1 MKKIILTI
9 IIIAI
14 IIAISAFIYVMAT
27 QNEEKGLNNK
37 AEEQIA
43 YLENKVIMMMNH
55 LNQIRFSNS
64 VVVQQNIDNKED
76 SKQNQESSKG
86 SESGSSS
93 GSNQGGESS
102 SNSQQGEEGSS
113 QGGSSQ
119 KSENSESKEQ
129 TTSSEDNIQFAVKNN
144 SILTNEKTEIDW
156 DYIKTNTEVIYS
168 TWPSMI
174 VDLHELNVKNED
186 ILNFSSTLDQVT
198 LSAKQEDKTVMLNNL
213 ASLYALLP
221 NYRSQISKDM
231 QEINIDYTKACILN
245 AYSFVEQDKWDEVKK
260 QIQNAISYF
269 SNIMNS
275 INSNEQKQSQ
285 ISKIYVSLNE
295 LNNTIDKKDKELF
308 YIKYRNSMEELVH
321 F

>member
-14 IIAISAFIYVMAT
+14 IIAISAFAYVMAT
-27 QNEEKGLNNK
+27 QNKEEGLTNK
-37 AEEQIA
+37 SEEQIA

-64 VVVQQNIDNKED
+64 VVVQQNIDNKE
-76 SKQNQESSKG
+76 SSNQNQGTSG
-86 SESGSSS
+86 NSESGSSS
-93 GSNQGGESS
+93 GSEQGGESGG
-102 SNSQQGEEGSS
+102 NSQQGEGSSS

-119 KSENSESKEQ
+119 KSETS
-129 TTSSEDNIQFAVKNN
+129 SSEDNIQFAVKNN
-144 SILTNEKTEIDW
+144 SILTNEKPEIDW
-156 DYIKTNTEVIYS
+156 DYIKTNTEIIYS
-168 TWPSMI
+168 TWPSMV

-231 QEINIDYTKACILN
+231 QEINIDYTKACLLN
-245 AYSFVEQDKWDEVKK
+245 AYAFVEQDKWDEVKK
-260 QIQNAISYF
+260 QLQNAISYF

-295 LNNTIDKKDKELF
+295 LNNTVDNKDKELF

>member
-14 IIAISAFIYVMAT
+14 IIVISAFVYVMAT
-27 QNEEKGLNNK
+27 QNEEKGLSNK
-37 AEEQIA
+37 SEEQIA

-64 VVVQQNIDNKED
+64 VVVQQNIDNKES
-76 SKQNQESSKG
+76 SKQNQESSG
-86 SESGSSS
+86 SSESSSSS
-93 GSNQGGESS
+93 GSEQGGESGGS
-102 SNSQQGEEGSS
+102 SQQGESSS

-119 KSENSESKEQ
+119 KSGNSENKEQ

-144 SILTNEKTEIDW
+144 SILTNDKSEIDW
-156 DYIKTNTEVIYS
+156 DYIKTNTEIIYS

-231 QEINIDYTKACILN
+231 QEINIDYTKSCVLN
-245 AYSFVEQDKWDEVKK
+245 AYAFVEQDKWDEVKK

>member
-9 IIIAI
+9 FIIAI
-14 IIAISAFIYVMAT
+14 IIAISAFAYVMAT
-27 QNEEKGLNNK
+27 QNKEKGLSNK
-37 AEEQIA
+37 SEEQIA

-64 VVVQQNIDNKED
+64 VVVQQNIDNKES
-76 SKQNQESSKG
+76 SKQNQESSG
-86 SESGSSS
+86 SSESGSSS
-93 GSNQGGESS
+93 GSEQGES
-102 SNSQQGEEGSS
+102 SS

-129 TTSSEDNIQFAVKNN
+129 TSSSEDNIQFAVKNN
-144 SILTNEKTEIDW
+144 SILTNEKPEIDW
-156 DYIKTNTEVIYS
+156 DYIKTNTEIIYS

-231 QEINIDYTKACILN
+231 QEINIDYTKACLLN
-245 AYSFVEQDKWDEVKK
+245 AYAFVEQDKWDEVKK
-260 QIQNAISYF
+260 QLQNAISYF